1 MKRKKTILSQ
11 QGPQNVR
18 FLIRIWLKI
27 NENQAPASQGLK
39 TIGCLKLHSSIHVWQ
54 IFDGH
59 CLLRIQR
66 SYVWL
71 RRELWDD
78 LGASGSLWE
87 DLEPSGTSEPGSF
100 WEPPG
105 ASGRLWEPLGTGK
118 MRATET
124 SSRNTILT
132 MFTWGIYLDQLLSCW
147 QLFDSSTVPSQLKH
161 GITFAGWWHYYPSK
175 WFTIRIT
182 SNNFITFACRMPWN
196 LQAAGCS
203 RLDQTRKWRPKQSNL
218 DLQQLQSIQEETN

>member
-1 MKRKKTILSQ
+1 MKIK
-11 QGPQNVR
+11 PQ
-18 FLIRIWLKI
+18 
-27 NENQAPASQGLK
+27 PARAWKQSVALNYTLQFMFDK
-39 TIGCLKLHSSIHVWQ
+39 SSMATAC
-54 IFDGH
+54 FGFKN
-59 CLLRIQR
+59 RAA
-66 SYVWL
+66 
-71 RRELWDD
+71 
-78 LGASGSLWE
+78 ASGSLWE

-124 SSRNTILT
+124 SNRNTVLT

-175 WFTIRIT
+175 WFTIRNT
-182 SNNFITFACRMPWN
+182 SNIFITFVCRVPWN
-196 LQAAGCS
+196 LQAASWS
-203 RLDQTRKWRPKQSNL
+203 RKPQSRKRKPKQNNL
-218 DLQQLQSIQEETN
+218 ELQ

>member
-1 MKRKKTILSQ
+1 MKRKKTGLSQ

-59 CLLRIQR
+59 CLLRIQK
-66 SYVWL
+66 SCGGVWEPL
-71 RRELWDD
+71 RGFGTLWN
-78 LGASGSLWE
+78 LWAW
-87 DLEPSGTSEPGSF
+87 SF
-100 WEPPG
+100 WEPLG

-124 SSRNTILT
+124 SNRNTVLT

-147 QLFDSSTVPSQLKH
+147 QLFDSSTVPPQLKH
-161 GITFAGWWHYYPSK
+161 VVVD
-175 WFTIRIT
+175 R
-182 SNNFITFACRMPWN
+182 
-196 LQAAGCS
+196 
-203 RLDQTRKWRPKQSNL
+203 
-218 DLQQLQSIQEETN
+218 

>member
-1 MKRKKTILSQ
+1 MKRKKTGLSQ

-27 NENQAPASQGLK
+27 NKNQAPASQGLK

-59 CLLRIQR
+59 CLLRIQK
-66 SYVWL
+66 SYGSVWEPL
-71 RRELWDD
+71 RGFGTLWN
-78 LGASGSLWE
+78 LWTWK
-87 DLEPSGTSEPGSF
+87 LL
-100 WEPPG
+100 EPPG

-175 WFTIRIT
+175 WFTIRNT
-182 SNNFITFACRMPWN
+182 SNHFITFACRMPWN